1 MSENCCDTELSC
13 CNNNCCNT
21 CNCYGNTV
29 SPFGGS
35 WFYMLAILLLFAG
48 GGFGPSSFWG
58 DYGKI
63 FRCSGFNN
71 GWCNNKIFNNF
82 NNGIFNNGIFNNSI
96 FNTSNNGNNNFRGN
110 NLSNVNLA
118 GLLGGLSG
126 NSNFNISNL
135 TDSYN

>member
-1 MSENCCDTELSC
+1 MRYMSENCCNTELSC

-21 CNCYGNTV
+21 CNGYGNTV

-71 GWCNNKIFNNF
+71 GWCNNIGFNN
-82 NNGIFNNGIFNNSI
+82 FNNGIFNNSI
-96 FNTSNNGNNNFRGN
+96 FNTSNNGNNNFKGN

-126 NSNFNISNL
+126 NSNFNISSL

>member
-71 GWCNNKIFNNF
+71 G
-82 NNGIFNNGIFNNSI
+82 IFNNSI